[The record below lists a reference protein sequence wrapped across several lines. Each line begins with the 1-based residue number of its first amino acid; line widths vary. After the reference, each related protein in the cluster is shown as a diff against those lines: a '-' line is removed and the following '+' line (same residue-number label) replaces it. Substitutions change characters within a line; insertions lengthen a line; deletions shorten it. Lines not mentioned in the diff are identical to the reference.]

1 MAIVQIIN
9 TDEEIK
15 EILCSILEND
25 DNIKDLIKKILLEDG
40 EKEQIVAAGEDSTQ
54 EQIDNRDN
62 QIKELGEKVTGLD
75 NKLKAAKDK
84 IQGMEQ
90 TISELNS
97 NLKVERG
104 KVDTITGERDEKQRE
119 IDRITKE
126 ITALNGTINEKEDK
140 IKDLI
145 KQVDE
150 CTKNI
155 EKIKKNLGKCEND
168 LNNANEKNEELK
180 GKLQQRFADGWTLY
194 QEISEVSDDRKND
207 LPNVLK
213 CDSFASFICSGAQLQ
228 TLEHIWDAALS
239 ARRDNKQYADL
250 FWRIFVYC
258 VKLVNLANGKELIE
272 ILNPQIGD
280 NYNTEQ
286 HSTTGTDSKAQ
297 GNVREIILAG
307 YKNTYKKKIEK
318 KSNVRIG

>member
-15 EILCSILEND
+15 EILRSILEND
-25 DNIKDLIKKILLEDG
+25 DSIKDLIKKILLEDG

-62 QIKELGEKVTGLD
+62 QIKELNEKVTGLD
-75 NKLKAAKDK
+75 NQLRNAKDK
-84 IQGMEQ
+84 IQGMEE

-97 NLKVERG
+97 NLEVERD

-119 IDRITKE
+119 INQLKQE
-126 ITALNGTINEKEDK
+126 IGDLNGTIKEK
-140 IKDLI
+140 KDNINDLVQ
-145 KQVDE
+145 QVNK
-150 CTKNI
+150 CTENI

-194 QEISEVSDDRKND
+194 QEISEVSDDREND

-213 CDSFASFICSGAQLQ
+213 CDSFASFICRGAQLQ
-228 TLEHIWDAALS
+228 TLEHIWDSALS
-239 ARRDNKQYADL
+239 ARRANKQYADL

-280 NYNTEQ
+280 NYDTEQ

-297 GNVREIILAG
+297 GTVRKIILAG
-307 YKNTYKKKIEK
+307 YKNVYKKKIEK
-318 KSNVRIG
+318 KSNVCIG